1 MKNSMKNLMVI
12 TMLLCGITF
21 GQEAVASTEEDSSTK
36 ISGEFSTDITLGDA
50 VTFGSPYTG
59 ITFSNDGWEL
69 STNLLDGMVNIEEA
83 KYTWSLTDDVAIT
96 FGSQAEPYGLAWG
109 LHRPSNNSFVSSPRE
124 HVISNG
130 LGVNVNKYGVG
141 VGFFYG
147 GSTEDVLEDSTGVV
161 LEEGSQ
167 HWGTRV
173 SYGLSL
179 FGVDSEI
186 GLSLNSS
193 EAQLI
198 DVSSGGSVLG
208 FPYDVSFEY
217 DLAAED
223 EAGESVTSYWLR
235 GSVTPDFAKGAYLLF
250 GYSSEEVLTYG
261 VGYKCNDNMKVITEF
276 SSGEK
281 DSDGNDV
288 ENDFSI
294 RASYSF

>member
-12 TMLLCGITF
+12 TMLLCGISF
-21 GQEAVASTEEDSSTK
+21 GQEDVVSEETSSTT
-36 ISGEFSTDITLGDA
+36 ISGEFSTDITMGDV
-50 VTFGSPYTG
+50 VTFGSPYSGLTLSG
-59 ITFSNDGWEL
+59 DGWEL
-69 STNLLDGMVNIEEA
+69 STNLSNGMVNIEEA
-83 KYTWSLTDDVAIT
+83 KYTWSLTDDVDVT

-109 LHRPSNNSFVSSPRE
+109 LHRPSNNSFVSLPRE
-124 HVISNG
+124 HVITNG
-130 LGVNVNKYGVG
+130 LGVSVNKYGVG
-141 VGFFYG
+141 VDFLYG
-147 GSTEDVLEDSTGVV
+147 GSTEDVLDEEGVV
-161 LEEGSQ
+161 TEEGSQ
-167 HWGTRV
+167 HWATRA

-186 GLSLNSS
+186 GLSLNSN

-198 DVSSGGSVLG
+198 DVSSNGIVLG

-261 VGYKCNDNMKVITEF
+261 VGYKCSDNMKVITEF
-276 SSGEK
+276 NSGLK